1 MIELL
6 ALFLLAL
13 RLIATG
19 FLLNVLKKQRELMK
33 RPIDTEITGFRRNL
47 YYLTLGLAGSN
58 MLPIIFDVFIITRG
72 MGFVW
77 FTISTTEFLIA
88 YTVSNAAAA
97 LLAAVLV
104 QRIYKNALQ
113 VDESHVTSD
122 HTLMND

>member
-13 RLIATG
+13 RFAATG

-33 RPIDTEITGFRRNL
+33 RPIDREISGFRRNL
-47 YYLTLGLAGSN
+47 FYLTLGLAGSN
-58 MLPIIFDVFIITRG
+58 VLPIIFDLFIITKG
-72 MGFVW
+72 MGFIW
-77 FTISTTEFLIA
+77 FTISTTEFLVA
-88 YTVSNAAAA
+88 YTISNALAA

-104 QRIYKNALQ
+104 QRIYRNALQ
-113 VDESHVTSD
+113 VDESHIASD